1 MHIPTM
7 TVSIIIASCV
17 AGTISYFSG
26 LSFWV
31 VLIVTVVAMFIIGI
45 VAEVEDNAPG
55 GFNNPSDKDAK

>member
-17 AGTISYFSG
+17 TGVISYFSG

-31 VLIVTVVAMFIIGI
+31 VFGVTVVAMFIIVI
-45 VAEVEDNAPG
+45 VADVEDNAPG
-55 GFNNPSDKDAK
+55 GFNNPSDKDVK